1 MNGEKYS
8 NDNKSIQILQTQ
20 LKGEI
25 EQMISNWISKRN
37 LQSDDVKSLL
47 HILCPKCKQ
56 DIDDALS
63 QKNTDRLKEIITNS
77 IYNEMTGFL
86 LEGCEIIKLYTEDES
101 YNSIIIKLPDD
112 NRCLLEVKGAHIG
125 KRNEKFMFLD
135 IDIEKNGKKVS
146 FQDCEKFLYVSFIK
160 DKHSKT
166 IGILNSCN
174 LQSKILTVEQEEEKE
189 LDSYF
194 DFVKT
199 LSFCEM
205 EIYQKN
211 FTDGIPT
218 MTVKT
223 NPDGFPSKQDIIN
236 AMKKAQKAVED
247 IRNKKEEEKKDKRE
261 NSTQL
266 TNNTPTY
273 TLCGNF
279 GKNKYIG
286 HDENGV
292 WHCCC
297 I

>member
-1 MNGEKYS
+1 MNGEKYG

-20 LKGEI
+20 LKVAI
-25 EQMISNWISKRN
+25 EQMISNWISKRS

-86 LEGCEIIKLYTEDES
+86 SEGCEITRLYDENER
-101 YNSIIIKLPDD
+101 YNSIIITLPDG
-112 NRCLLEVKGAHIG
+112 NRWFLEVKGAHIE
-125 KRNEKFMFLD
+125 KQNKKFMFLEID
-135 IDIEKNGKKVS
+135 IDEQQKKVS
-146 FQDCEKFLYVSFIK
+146 FQDLNISFIK
-160 DKHSKT
+160 DKQSTAIK
-166 IGILNSCN
+166 ILNLCN
-174 LQSKILTVEQEEEKE
+174 LQWKILTVEQEEEAA

-211 FTDGIPT
+211 FKDGMPT
-218 MTVKT
+218 MTVEM
-223 NPDGFPSKQDIIN
+223 NQDNFPSKQTIIN

-247 IRNKKEEEKKDKRE
+247 IRNNKEEEKKDKRE